1 MKLSLQ
7 NTFHLLNVS
16 ALYQKTSAN
25 AMERKSGGVMRE
37 PRNTQNTRKIDRVS
51 GMIVSGM
58 ILITMRLALGDEK
71 CLSAVD

>member
-1 MKLSLQ
+1 
-7 NTFHLLNVS
+7 
-16 ALYQKTSAN
+16 
-25 AMERKSGGVMRE
+25 MERKSGGVMRE